1 MSNTYVND
9 EEIESVHIPR
19 NYFYRPR
26 KTLASMEMGKIYPT
40 YASLLIPNDLVEI
53 NEEIVIREMP
63 TLKPTFSDKKLINRW
78 FVVALRN
85 LDKNFYRFMTGYKE
99 YSNKSKYEE
108 KLKKWKPSHPKI
120 TKPGELWDMLGYPI
134 NCIPDDN
141 SLPNAFWKDAYNYI
155 YDLYFRNETI
165 EDSILIDGEPASSNN
180 ETLLTINRDRD
191 FFTTALPWQQLG
203 DPIALPLT
211 GDTKAVWG
219 EHIPII
225 ARAKTAQQEG
235 FLSAGADAGGVNL
248 GSYVKSKLE
257 GGGAMALEEG
267 SDIFVHQRFLN
278 NNTVSMENISSV
290 FISELR
296 FAFAMQLFQEMQARG
311 GIRDNEFLLMH
322 FGVAPTDETLG
333 RPRYLGGSQINILT
347 EEILQTSQTTQTEP
361 LGQIAGHGLGV
372 GQNETIRYHAKEF
385 AVLMCLSYIKTDNLY
400 GNQGMPKEFSLDTLY
415 DFPLPIFGHLSE
427 QPIFKREIMCASS
440 VKIGEDRE
448 VIETDQNAESYNAEI
463 FGYRPVYDWLRHDID
478 KVHGLF
484 NMEMFYKGQEKIYK
498 YNLYQWSEAFFYSI
512 YDKERPALNK
522 DFIKAKYDNRNYSVV
537 DNNINRSQFLCWF
550 NRKCNYF
557 RPATKLGTPGRI
569 DHII

>member
-9 EEIESVHIPR
+9 NEIESVHIPR

-26 KTLASMEMGKIYPT
+26 KTLTSMEMGKIYPT
-40 YASLLIPNDLVEI
+40 YTSLLIPNDLVEI

-120 TKPGELWDMLGYPI
+120 TQPGELWDMLGYPI
-134 NCIPDDN
+134 NCIPDNN

-165 EDSILIDGEPASSNN
+165 EDSILIDGEPASSTN

-211 GDTKAVWG
+211 GDTKAIWKDNILLTGGSPSGGGPVIAWNDAAVNPVSG
-219 EHIPII
+219 IGII
-225 ARAKTAQQEG
+225 NDMGQNERLTAQ
-235 FLSAGADAGGVNL
+235 SSPYIKA
-248 GSYVKSKLE
+248 ST
-257 GGGAMALEEG
+257 
-267 SDIFVHQRFLN
+267 LN

-333 RPRYLGGSQINILT
+333 RPRYLGGAQINILT
-347 EEILQTSQTTQTEP
+347 EEILQTSQTTQQEP
-361 LGQIAGHGLGV
+361 LGQIAGHGLAV

-427 QPIFKREIMCASS
+427 QPIFKREVMCASS
-440 VKIGEDRE
+440 VKIGENRE
-448 VIETDQNAESYNAEI
+448 IIEEDITAANYNAEI

-484 NMEMFYKGQEKIYK
+484 NLEMFYNGQEKVYK

-512 YDKERPALNK
+512 YHGERPALNK
-522 DFIKAKYDNRNYSVV
+522 DFIKAKYDNRNYAIV
-537 DNNINRSQFLCWF
+537 DNTINKSQFLCWF

>member
-9 EEIESVHIPR
+9 NEIESVHIPR

-26 KTLASMEMGKIYPT
+26 KTLTSMEMGKIYPT

-53 NEEIVIREMP
+53 DEEIVVREMP

-99 YSNKSKYEE
+99 YSNKSRYEE
-108 KLKKWKPSHPKI
+108 KLKKWKPSNPDI
-120 TKPGELWDMLGYPI
+120 TKPGELWDMLGYPV
-134 NCIPDDN
+134 NCIPDQD

-180 ETLLTINRDRD
+180 ENLLTINKDRD

-211 GDTKAVWG
+211 GNTKATWLNNDFTTRVAG
-219 EHIPII
+219 EATINRASMKVNDIAESNDNLLGIP
-225 ARAKTAQQEG
+225 AVNTAQV
-235 FLSAGADAGGVNL
+235 GANVQNSLLGV
-248 GSYVKSKLE
+248 
-257 GGGAMALEEG
+257 
-267 SDIFVHQRFLN
+267 LN
-278 NNTVSMENISSV
+278 KNTVSMENISSV

-333 RPRYLGGSQINILT
+333 RPRYLGGTQINILT
-347 EEILQTSQTTQTEP
+347 EEVLQTSQTTQEEP
-361 LGQIAGHGLGV
+361 LGQIAGHGLAV
-372 GQNETIRYHAKEF
+372 GQNQTIRYHAKEF
-385 AVLMCLSYIKTDNLY
+385 AVLLCLSYIKTDNLY
-400 GNQGMPKEFSLDTLY
+400 GNQGMQKEFSLDTLY
-415 DFPLPIFGHLSE
+415 DFPLPIFSHLSE
-427 QPIFKREIMCASS
+427 QPIFKREILCASEEKLNEKRVS
-440 VKIGEDRE
+440 IGKD
-448 VIETDQNAESYNAEI
+448 DSAAKYNAEI

-484 NMEMFYKGQEKIYK
+484 NLEMFYKDGTDELAYK
-498 YNLYQWSEAFFYSI
+498 YNLYQWSEAFFFDI
-512 YDKERPALNK
+512 RNGKRPALNT
-522 DFIKAKYDNRNYSVV
+522 DFNKAKYDNRNYSII
-537 DNNINRSQFLCWF
+537 DNTINKSQFLCWF

>member
-9 EEIESVHIPR
+9 NEIESVHIPR

-26 KTLASMEMGKIYPT
+26 KTLTSMEMGKIYPT

-53 NEEIVIREMP
+53 DEEIVIREMP

-120 TKPGELWDMLGYPI
+120 TQPGELWDMLGYPI
-134 NCIPDDN
+134 NCIPDNN

-165 EDSILIDGEPASSNN
+165 EDSILIDGEPASSTN

-211 GDTKAVWG
+211 GDTKAVWNNTIEAKILDNTING
-219 EHIPII
+219 KARIYAKSANDSDPNNQFTII
-225 ARAKTAQQEG
+225 ANNQNAEQAKNSIQN
-235 FLSAGADAGGVNL
+235 V
-248 GSYVKSKLE
+248 
-257 GGGAMALEEG
+257 
-267 SDIFVHQRFLN
+267 LN
-278 NNTVSMENISSV
+278 QNTVSMENISSV

-333 RPRYLGGSQINILT
+333 RPRYLGGTQINILT
-347 EEILQTSQTTQTEP
+347 EEILQTSQTTQSEP
-361 LGQIAGHGLGV
+361 LGQIAGHGLAV

-440 VKIGEDRE
+440 VKIGENRE
-448 VIETDQNAESYNAEI
+448 IIEEDNTAENYNAEI

-484 NMEMFYKGQEKIYK
+484 NLEMFYKGQERIYK

-512 YDKERPALNK
+512 YQGERPALNK
-522 DFIKAKYDNRNYSVV
+522 DFIKAKYDNRNYAIV
-537 DNNINRSQFLCWF
+537 DNTINKSQFLCWF
-550 NRKCNYF
+550 HRKCNYF